1 MTNPAEARAERALTP
16 ADANTGSQIL
26 DIDIEFG
33 LAYPKGDQTDY
44 SSGMLTGQPGSNIQ
58 VKAVEE
64 RLGCGVLVEEV

>member
-1 MTNPAEARAERALTP
+1 MTNPAETGAERALTP
-16 ADANTGSQIL
+16 ADANTGSQSL
-26 DIDIEFG
+26 EPAG

-64 RLGCGVLVEEV
+64 RLGCRVLVEEM